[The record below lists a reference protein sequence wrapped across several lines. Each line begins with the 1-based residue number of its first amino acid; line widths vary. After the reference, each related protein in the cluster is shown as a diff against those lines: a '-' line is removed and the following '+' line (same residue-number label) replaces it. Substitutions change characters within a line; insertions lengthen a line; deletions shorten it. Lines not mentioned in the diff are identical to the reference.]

1 VSIRK
6 RKAAAR
12 DERAFYSYGGQDSAV
27 QGQDRIR
34 IQRSFGLLCHHL
46 CERYHRFRTMGTRAE
61 HGRALCT
68 RSDLVRVRE
77 MSSRRA
83 GSWDAVGPTDM
94 SSRRLG
100 EQHCHGVVTA
110 QGCCSSSAIMFLGF
124 SSCWT
129 IQRHANHS
137 LAGEGAQS
145 STLLRPFSC
154 SSTCFLSSF
163 FLSRNKLF
171 VRFVSWENRDL

>member
-1 VSIRK
+1 VIRSAVQTVSIRK

-110 QGCCSSSAIMFLGF
+110 QGCCSSS
-124 SSCWT
+124 CD
-129 IQRHANHS
+129 H
-137 LAGEGAQS
+137 
-145 STLLRPFSC
+145 
-154 SSTCFLSSF
+154 
-163 FLSRNKLF
+163 
-171 VRFVSWENRDL
+171 VSWVLVMLDHPTPRKPFVGG